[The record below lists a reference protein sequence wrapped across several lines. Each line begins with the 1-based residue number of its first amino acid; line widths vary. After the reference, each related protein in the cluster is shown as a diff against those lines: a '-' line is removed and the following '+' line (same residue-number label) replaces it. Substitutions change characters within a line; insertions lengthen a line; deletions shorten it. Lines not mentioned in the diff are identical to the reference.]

1 MVTLV
6 VSLEDV
12 ICAIIIVVYIVALV
26 LCKIC
31 RR

>member
-6 VSLEDV
+6 VSLGDV
-12 ICAIIIVVYIVALV
+12 ICAIIMVVYIVALA

-31 RR
+31 R